1 MALPVPGTNPP
12 AAVDPAVAARE
23 LADTYRVSLA
33 DYLKSNCFR
42 CHSDAKAAAKLNLQQ
57 LKPDFST
64 SASLEMWQRVYERT
78 RDGEMPPQAMNAERE
93 QETPAASE
101 ARFAFLAA
109 LKKVLTAAG
118 PRDPLSGISFAPIP
132 IAAED
137 SSLLRLKKQ
146 RRNAAAQSAELQME
160 YYRGGRSRSEE
171 VIRSLQDVA
180 AAEYDVATLPAER
193 VAALQKSLALART
206 FEELVYQQTNFGTA
220 TVMDCSRARAAR
232 LKIQIQLEEER
243 ASQKPASTGRRP

>member
-1 MALPVPGTNPP
+1 
-12 AAVDPAVAARE
+12 VAARE

-33 DYLKSNCFR
+33 GYLKANCFR

-57 LKPDFST
+57 LKPEFV
-64 SASLEMWQRVYERT
+64 SAESRETWQRVYERT
-78 RDGEMPPQAMNAERE
+78 RDGEMPPRANGAERE
-93 QETPAASE
+93 HETPAASE
-101 ARFAFLAA
+101 ARFAFLDA
-109 LKKVLTAAG
+109 LREILTRSG
-118 PRDPLSGISFAPIP
+118 PGDSLSRLSFAPIP

-146 RRNAAAQSAELQME
+146 RRNAATLAAELQME

-180 AAEYDVATLPAER
+180 AAEYEVATLPAER

-206 FEELVYQQTNFGTA
+206 CEDLIYQQKNHGSA
-220 TVMDCSRARAAR
+220 SEMDCSRARAAR

-243 ASQKPASTGRRP
+243 ARQKPAAAGWRH